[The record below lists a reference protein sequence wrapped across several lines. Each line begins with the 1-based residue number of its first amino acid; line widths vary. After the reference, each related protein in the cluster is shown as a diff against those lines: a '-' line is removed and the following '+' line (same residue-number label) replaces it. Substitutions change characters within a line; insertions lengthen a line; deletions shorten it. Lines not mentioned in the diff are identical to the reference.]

1 MDADRLCRAIE
12 TTIKAHP
19 TFFTRIGVT
28 DDGEPFQAIDLE
40 NEEFSLS
47 VEQVTDLEAEKKKFI
62 EPFKLYGGR
71 LFHTKALS
79 LSRTGLGYRRLFNS
93 HSFRAFGGHRHNMP
107 PFPLQGQPPAF
118 YVSPDKTRQFLTR
131 HSLLFTW

>member
-1 MDADRLCRAIE
+1 M
-12 TTIKAHP
+12 
-19 TFFTRIGVT
+19 T

-79 LSRTGLGYRRLFNS
+79 LSRYWVG
-93 HSFRAFGGHRHNMP
+93 
-107 PFPLQGQPPAF
+107 
-118 YVSPDKTRQFLTR
+118 V
-131 HSLLFTW
+131 